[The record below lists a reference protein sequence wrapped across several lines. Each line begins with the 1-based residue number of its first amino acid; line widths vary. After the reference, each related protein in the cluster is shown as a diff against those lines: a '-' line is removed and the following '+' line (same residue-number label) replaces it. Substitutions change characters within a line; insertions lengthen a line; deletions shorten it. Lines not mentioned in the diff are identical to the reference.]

1 MTIAGRIGVGVATA
15 IVVGVTGFAAMRT
28 AEATGPEVTVYR
40 SPT

>member
-1 MTIAGRIGVGVATA
+1 MTRAGRFGIGIAA
-15 IVVGVTGFAAMRT
+15 ALVVGVTGFAAMRT